1 MLIKFIISYYKK
13 APLKMFFGFLMLVAV
28 DIAQLISPRI
38 VQKAIDYII
47 LTYTNSEND
56 YSYLLWKFTL
66 LIFALA
72 VAIGIFRFLWR
83 IIIIGMS
90 HFIEMD
96 FKNRL
101 FKHLLSLSNSFFG
114 RTKTG
119 DIMAH
124 MTNDMTAVRRTC
136 AFGVIAGFDAVF
148 LFLATLIFM
157 LLLNVKLTLY
167 AMIPLPI
174 ISLIAL
180 FFVRLLFKKFKSV
193 QESFSSMTEKVR
205 EMISGIKI
213 IQAFQQEEPE
223 SENFDELSR
232 DYLRKNISLIKIW
245 GTMFPLIF
253 LFAEIGMAIIL
264 VVGGQQV
271 IFNELTTG
279 ELVAFFSYLGI
290 IVWPM
295 MAVGMV
301 TNVFQRGNAS
311 YKRINKFLEEKP
323 DIKDTPDAEYRD
335 IKGDIKLENITFSY
349 DNQTILDSVNINM
362 NQGQYV
368 GICGKIGSGKSTI
381 AKLILRVIEPQNGRI
396 LYDSV
401 DYRKIKISA
410 VRDNIGYIP
419 QDSFLF
425 SETIEENVRFGKPD
439 VTQEEIIEACKI
451 ASIHENIVDLK
462 DQYKTI
468 VGEKGVTLSGGQK
481 QRLCIA
487 RAIIRRPQILILD
500 DALSAVDT
508 NTEKKI
514 IRNLKNYA
522 KGITTIVISHRISSF
537 INADNI
543 FVLDSG
549 VIESSGSH
557 RELIKKSVV
566 YKNIYEIQK
575 LEE

>member
-1 MLIKFIISYYKK
+1 
-13 APLKMFFGFLMLVAV
+13 MFFGFLMLVAV

-38 VQKAIDYII
+38 VQRAIDYII
-47 LTYTNSEND
+47 VTYTTSEND
-56 YSYLLWKFTL
+56 YSYLWKFTL

-72 VAIGIFRFLWR
+72 IAIGIFRFLWR
-83 IIIIGMS
+83 MIILGMS

-101 FKHLLSLSNSFFG
+101 FEHLLSLSNSFFT

-124 MTNDMTAVRRTC
+124 MTNDMTAIRRAC
-136 AFGVIAGFDAVF
+136 AFGVIAGFDAIF

-157 LLLNVKLTLY
+157 LFLNVRLTLY

-174 ISLIAL
+174 ISLISL
-180 FFVRLLFKKFKSV
+180 FFVRLLFRKFKSV
-193 QESFSSMTEKVR
+193 QESFSLLTEKVR
-205 EMISGIKI
+205 ETISGIKI
-213 IQAFQQEEPE
+213 IKAFQQEEPE
-223 SENFDELSR
+223 SKNFNKLSQ
-232 DYLRKNISLIKIW
+232 DYLEKNISLIKIW

-264 VVGGQQV
+264 WVGGQQV
-271 IFNELTTG
+271 ILNELTTG
-279 ELVAFFSYLGI
+279 QLVAFFSYLGI

-295 MAVGMV
+295 MAIGMV

-311 YKRINKFLEEKP
+311 YKRIIEFLEKKP
-323 DIKDTPDAEYRD
+323 DIFDTPRAEHHLLKGNIRLDNVYFSYGEQIVLDNINID
-335 IKGDIKLENITFSY
+335 IKE
-349 DNQTILDSVNINM
+349 
-362 NQGQYV
+362 GQYI
-368 GICGKIGSGKSTI
+368 GICGRIGSGKSII
-381 AKLILRVIEPQNGRI
+381 ARLILRIIEPQRGRI

-401 DYRKIKISA
+401 NYKRVKISI
-410 VRDNIGYIP
+410 VRDSIGYIP

-425 SETIEENVRFGKPD
+425 SDTIEGNVRFGKPD
-439 VTQEEIIEACKI
+439 TDLEEIIEACKV
-451 ASIHENIVDLK
+451 ASVHKNIMDLK
-462 DQYKTI
+462 DKYKTV

-508 NTEKKI
+508 NTEKEI
-514 IRNLKNYA
+514 IKNLKNYS
-522 KGITTIVISHRISSF
+522 KGITTIIISHRISSF
-537 INADNI
+537 IKADNI
-543 FVLDSG
+543 FVLDKG
-549 VIESSGSH
+549 RIESSGTH
-557 RELIKKSVV
+557 RELIKKS
-566 YKNIYEIQK
+566 NIYKSIYKIQK

>member
-1 MLIKFIISYYKK
+1 ML
-13 APLKMFFGFLMLVAV
+13 FGFLMLVAV
-28 DIAQLISPRI
+28 DIAQLIAPRI
-38 VQKAIDYII
+38 VQRAIDYII
-47 LTYTNSEND
+47 ATYTTSGNN
-56 YSYLLWKFTL
+56 YSYLGKFTL

-72 VAIGIFRFLWR
+72 IAIGIFRFFWR
-83 IIIIGMS
+83 MIIIGMS

-101 FKHLLSLSNSFFG
+101 FKHLLLLSNSFFT
-114 RTKTG
+114 RTKIG

-148 LFLATLIFM
+148 LFLATLVFM
-157 LLLNVKLTLY
+157 LTLNAKLTLY

-174 ISLIAL
+174 ISLISL
-180 FFVRLLFKKFKSV
+180 FFIKVLFRKFKSV
-193 QESFSSMTEKVR
+193 QESFSLLTEKVR

-223 SENFDELSR
+223 SKNFDKLSQE
-232 DYLRKNISLIKIW
+232 YLGKNISLIKIW

-264 VVGGQQV
+264 WVGGQQV
-271 IFNELTTG
+271 ILNELTTG
-279 ELVAFFSYLGI
+279 ELVAFFSYMGI

-301 TNVFQRGNAS
+301 TNVYQRGNAS
-311 YKRINKFLEEKP
+311 YKRILELLEEKP
-323 DIKDTPDAEYRD
+323 DIYDAPRVEYHPLE
-335 IKGDIKLENITFSY
+335 GSIKLENIYFSY
-349 DNQTILDSVNINM
+349 GEQTVLDNINIDIK
-362 NQGQYV
+362 QGQYI
-368 GICGKIGSGKSTI
+368 GICGRIGSGKSTI
-381 AKLILRVIEPQNGRI
+381 ARLILRIIEPRKGRI
-396 LYDSV
+396 FYDSI
-401 DYRKIKISA
+401 DYKKIKIAA
-410 VRDNIGYIP
+410 VRDSIGHVP

-425 SETIEENVRFGKPD
+425 SDTIEGNVRFAKPD
-439 VTQEEIIEACKI
+439 ATLEEITEACRV
-451 ASIHENIVDLK
+451 ASIHKNIMELK
-462 DQYKTI
+462 DQYKTL

-500 DALSAVDT
+500 DALSSVDT
-508 NTEKKI
+508 NTEKEI
-514 IRNLKNYA
+514 IRNLGSYS

-537 INADNI
+537 IKADNI
-543 FVLDSG
+543 FVLDKG
-549 VIESSGSH
+549 RIESSGTH
-557 RELIKKSVV
+557 RELIKKSEI
-566 YKNIYEIQK
+566 YKSIYKIQK

>member
-13 APLKMFFGFLMLVAV
+13 APLKMLFGFLMLVAV
-28 DIAQLISPRI
+28 DIAQLIAPRI
-38 VQKAIDYII
+38 VQRAIDYII
-47 LTYTNSEND
+47 ATYTTSGNN
-56 YSYLLWKFTL
+56 YSYLGKFTL

-72 VAIGIFRFLWR
+72 IAIGIFRFFWR
-83 IIIIGMS
+83 MIIIGMS

-101 FKHLLSLSNSFFG
+101 FKHLLLLSNSFFT
-114 RTKTG
+114 RTKIG

-148 LFLATLIFM
+148 LFLATLVFM
-157 LLLNVKLTLY
+157 LTLNAKLTLY

-174 ISLIAL
+174 ISLISL
-180 FFVRLLFKKFKSV
+180 FFIKVLFRKFKSV
-193 QESFSSMTEKVR
+193 QESFSLLTEKVR

-213 IQAFQQEEPE
+213 IQSFQQEEPE
-223 SENFDELSR
+223 SKNFDKLSQE
-232 DYLRKNISLIKIW
+232 YLGKNISLIKIW

-264 VVGGQQV
+264 WVGGQQV
-271 IFNELTTG
+271 ILNELTTG
-279 ELVAFFSYLGI
+279 ELVAFFSYMGI

-301 TNVFQRGNAS
+301 TNVYQRGNAS
-311 YKRINKFLEEKP
+311 YKRILELLEEKP
-323 DIKDTPDAEYRD
+323 DIYDAPRVEYHPLE
-335 IKGDIKLENITFSY
+335 GSIKLENIYFSY
-349 DNQTILDSVNINM
+349 GEQTVLDNINIDIK
-362 NQGQYV
+362 QGQYI
-368 GICGKIGSGKSTI
+368 GICGRIGSGKSTI
-381 AKLILRVIEPQNGRI
+381 ARLILRIIEPRKGRI
-396 LYDSV
+396 FYDSI
-401 DYRKIKISA
+401 DYKKIKIAA
-410 VRDNIGYIP
+410 VRDSIGHVP

-425 SETIEENVRFGKPD
+425 SDTIEGNVRFAKPD
-439 VTQEEIIEACKI
+439 ATLEEITEACRV
-451 ASIHENIVDLK
+451 ASIHKNIMELK
-462 DQYKTI
+462 DQYKTL

-500 DALSAVDT
+500 DALSSVDT
-508 NTEKKI
+508 NTEKEI
-514 IRNLKNYA
+514 IRNLGSYS

-537 INADNI
+537 IKADNI
-543 FVLDSG
+543 FVLDKG
-549 VIESSGSH
+549 RIESSGTH
-557 RELIKKSVV
+557 RELIKKSEI
-566 YKNIYEIQK
+566 YKSIYKIQK

>member
-1 MLIKFIISYYKK
+1 
-13 APLKMFFGFLMLVAV
+13 MLVAV

-38 VQKAIDYII
+38 VQRAIDYII
-47 LTYTNSEND
+47 TTYTAPGNN
-56 YSYLLWKFTL
+56 YSYLTKLTL

-72 VAIGIFRFLWR
+72 IAIGIFRFFWR
-83 IIIIGMS
+83 MIIIGMS

-101 FKHLLSLSNSFFG
+101 FKQLLLLSNSFFT
-114 RTKTG
+114 RTKIG

-148 LFLATLIFM
+148 LFFATLVFM
-157 LLLNVKLTLY
+157 LTLNVKLTFY
-167 AMIPLPI
+167 ALIPLPI
-174 ISLIAL
+174 ITLISL
-180 FFVRLLFKKFKSV
+180 FFVKILYRKFKSV
-193 QESFSSMTEKVR
+193 QESFSLLTEKVR

-223 SENFDELSR
+223 SKNFDKLSQE
-232 DYLRKNISLIKIW
+232 YLGKNISLIKIW

-264 VVGGQQV
+264 MVGGQQV
-271 IFNELTTG
+271 ILKELTTG
-279 ELVAFFSYLGI
+279 ELVAFLSYMGI

-301 TNVFQRGNAS
+301 TNVYQRGNAS
-311 YKRINKFLEEKP
+311 YKRILELIEEKP
-323 DIKDTPDAEYRD
+323 DINDAPRAEHHTL
-335 IKGDIKLENITFSY
+335 KGSIKLEDIYFSY
-349 DNQTILDSVNINM
+349 GEQAVLENVNIDIKE
-362 NQGQYV
+362 GQYI
-368 GICGKIGSGKSTI
+368 GICGGIGSGKSII
-381 AKLILRVIEPQNGRI
+381 ARLILRIIEPQKGRI
-396 LYDSV
+396 FYDSI
-401 DYRKIKISA
+401 DYKKIKIAA
-410 VRDNIGYIP
+410 VRDSIGYIP

-425 SETIEENVRFGKPD
+425 SDTIEDNVRFGKPD
-439 VTQEEIIEACKI
+439 ATLEEIVEACKV
-451 ASIHENIVDLK
+451 ASIHKNIMELK
-462 DQYKTI
+462 YQYKTV

-500 DALSAVDT
+500 DALSSVDT
-508 NTEKKI
+508 NTEKEI
-514 IRNLKNYA
+514 IWNLGIYS

-537 INADNI
+537 IRADNI
-543 FVLDSG
+543 FVLDGGRIENSG
-549 VIESSGSH
+549 TH
-557 RELIKKSVV
+557 RELIKKSDI
-566 YKNIYEIQK
+566 YKSIYKIQK

>member
-1 MLIKFIISYYKK
+1 MLIKFIFSYYKK

-47 LTYTNSEND
+47 VTYTTYVND
-56 YSYLLWKFTL
+56 YSYLWKFSL

-72 VAIGIFRFLWR
+72 LAIGIFRFLWR
-83 IIIIGMS
+83 MIILGMS

-101 FKHLLSLSNSFFG
+101 FEHLLSLSNSFFTK
-114 RTKTG
+114 TKTG

-124 MTNDMTAVRRTC
+124 MTNDMTAIRRAC

-157 LLLNVKLTLY
+157 LFLNVRLTLY

-174 ISLIAL
+174 ISLISL
-180 FFVRLLFKKFKSV
+180 FFVRLLFRKFRSV
-193 QESFSSMTEKVR
+193 QESFSLLTEKVR
-205 EMISGIKI
+205 ETISGIKI
-213 IQAFQQEEPE
+213 IKAFQQEEPE
-223 SENFDELSR
+223 SKNFNKLSQ
-232 DYLRKNISLIKIW
+232 DYLEKNISLIKIW

-264 VVGGQQV
+264 LVGGQQV
-271 IFNELTTG
+271 ILNELTTG
-279 ELVAFFSYLGI
+279 QLVAFFSYLGI

-295 MAVGMV
+295 TAIGMV

-311 YKRINKFLEEKP
+311 YKRIIKFLEKKP
-323 DIKDTPDAEYRD
+323 DIYDAPRAEPHLLRGNIRLDNIYFSYGEQIVLDNINID
-335 IKGDIKLENITFSY
+335 IKE
-349 DNQTILDSVNINM
+349 
-362 NQGQYV
+362 GQYI
-368 GICGKIGSGKSTI
+368 GICGRIGSGKSI
-381 AKLILRVIEPQNGRI
+381 IVRLILRIIEPQRGRI

-401 DYRKIKISA
+401 NYKRVKISI
-410 VRDNIGYIP
+410 VRDSIGYVP

-425 SETIEENVRFGKPD
+425 SDTIEGNVRFGKPD
-439 VTQEEIIEACKI
+439 TNLEEIMEACKV
-451 ASIHENIVDLK
+451 ASVHKNIMGLK
-462 DQYKTI
+462 DKYKTV

-508 NTEKKI
+508 NTEKEI
-514 IRNLKNYA
+514 IKNLKSYS
-522 KGITTIVISHRISSF
+522 KGITTIIISHRISSF
-537 INADNI
+537 IKADNI
-543 FVLDSG
+543 FVLDKG
-549 VIESSGSH
+549 RIESSGTH
-557 RELIKKSVV
+557 QELIKKSSI
-566 YKNIYEIQK
+566 YKGIYKIQK

>member
-1 MLIKFIISYYKK
+1 
-13 APLKMFFGFLMLVAV
+13 MFFGFFMLVAV

-124 MTNDMTAVRRTC
+124 MTNDMTAVRRAC
-136 AFGVIAGFDAVF
+136 AFGVFAGFDAVF

-180 FFVRLLFKKFKSV
+180 FFFRLLFKKFKSV

-213 IQAFQQEEPE
+213 IQAFQQEESE
-223 SENFDELSR
+223 SKNFDELSG
-232 DYLRKNISLIKIW
+232 DYLGKNISLIKIW
-245 GTMFPLIF
+245 GTMFPLVF

-264 VVGGQQV
+264 LVGGQQV

-295 MAVGMV
+295 MAVGIV

-311 YKRINKFLEEKP
+311 YKRINEFLEEKP

-335 IKGDIKLENITFSY
+335 IKGDI
-349 DNQTILDSVNINM
+349 
-362 NQGQYV
+362 
-368 GICGKIGSGKSTI
+368 
-381 AKLILRVIEPQNGRI
+381 
-396 LYDSV
+396 
-401 DYRKIKISA
+401 
-410 VRDNIGYIP
+410 
-419 QDSFLF
+419 
-425 SETIEENVRFGKPD
+425 
-439 VTQEEIIEACKI
+439 
-451 ASIHENIVDLK
+451 
-462 DQYKTI
+462 
-468 VGEKGVTLSGGQK
+468 
-481 QRLCIA
+481 
-487 RAIIRRPQILILD
+487 
-500 DALSAVDT
+500 
-508 NTEKKI
+508 
-514 IRNLKNYA
+514 
-522 KGITTIVISHRISSF
+522 
-537 INADNI
+537 
-543 FVLDSG
+543 
-549 VIESSGSH
+549 
-557 RELIKKSVV
+557 
-566 YKNIYEIQK
+566 
-575 LEE
+575 

>member
-101 FKHLLSLSNSFFG
+101 FKHLLSLSNSFFS

-148 LFLATLIFM
+148 LFLATFIFM

-223 SENFDELSR
+223 SKNFDELSR
-232 DYLRKNISLIKIW
+232 DYLGKNISLIKIW
-245 GTMFPLIF
+245 GTMFPLVF

-264 VVGGQQV
+264 LVGGQQV

-295 MAVGMV
+295 MAVGIV

-311 YKRINKFLEEKP
+311 YKRINKFFEEKP
-323 DIKDTPDAEYRD
+323 DISDTPDAEYRD
-335 IKGDIKLENITFSY
+335 IKGDIRLENVTFSY
-349 DNQTILDSVNINM
+349 DNQTILDKLNITI

-381 AKLILRVIEPQNGRI
+381 AKLILRVIEPQSGRI

-401 DYRKIKISA
+401 DYRKIKISS

-451 ASIHENIVDLK
+451 ASIHENIMDLK
-462 DQYKTI
+462 DQYKII

-522 KGITTIVISHRISSF
+522 QGITTIVISHRISSF

-549 VIESSGSH
+549 EIESSGSH
-557 RELIKKSVV
+557 RELIKKSDI
-566 YKNIYEIQK
+566 YKSIYEIQK

>member
-1 MLIKFIISYYKK
+1 
-13 APLKMFFGFLMLVAV
+13 MFFGFLMLVAV

-47 LTYTNSEND
+47 FSFTVSGND
-56 YSYLLWKFTL
+56 YSYLWKFSL

-72 VAIGIFRFLWR
+72 IAIGIFRFLWR
-83 IIIIGMS
+83 MIILGMS

-101 FKHLLSLSNSFFG
+101 FEHLLSLSNSFFT

-124 MTNDMTAVRRTC
+124 MTNDMTAIRRAC
-136 AFGVIAGFDAVF
+136 AFGVIAGFDAIF

-157 LLLNVKLTLY
+157 LFLNVRLTLY

-174 ISLIAL
+174 ISLISL
-180 FFVRLLFKKFKSV
+180 FFVRLLFRKFKSV
-193 QESFSSMTEKVR
+193 QESFSLLTEKVR
-205 EMISGIKI
+205 ETISGIKI
-213 IQAFQQEEPE
+213 IKAFQQEEPE
-223 SENFDELSR
+223 SKNFNKLSQ
-232 DYLRKNISLIKIW
+232 DYLEKNISLIKIW

-264 VVGGQQV
+264 WVGGQQV
-271 IFNELTTG
+271 ILNELTTG
-279 ELVAFFSYLGI
+279 QLVAFFSYLGI

-295 MAVGMV
+295 MAIGMV

-311 YKRINKFLEEKP
+311 YKRIIEFLEKKP
-323 DIKDTPDAEYRD
+323 DIFDTPRAEYHLLKGNIKLDNVYFSYGEQIVLDNINID
-335 IKGDIKLENITFSY
+335 IKE
-349 DNQTILDSVNINM
+349 
-362 NQGQYV
+362 GQYI
-368 GICGKIGSGKSTI
+368 GICGRIGSGKSII
-381 AKLILRVIEPQNGRI
+381 ARLILRIIEPQRGRI

-401 DYRKIKISA
+401 NYKRVKISI
-410 VRDNIGYIP
+410 VRDSIGYVP

-425 SETIEENVRFGKPD
+425 SDTIEGNVRFGKPD
-439 VTQEEIIEACKI
+439 TNLEEIIEACKV
-451 ASIHENIVDLK
+451 ASVHKNIMDLK
-462 DQYKTI
+462 DKYKTV

-508 NTEKKI
+508 NTEKEI
-514 IRNLKNYA
+514 IKNLKSYS
-522 KGITTIVISHRISSF
+522 KGITTIIISHRISSF
-537 INADNI
+537 IKADNI
-543 FVLDSG
+543 FVLDKG
-549 VIESSGSH
+549 RIESSGTH
-557 RELIKKSVV
+557 RELIKKS
-566 YKNIYEIQK
+566 NIYKSIYKIQK